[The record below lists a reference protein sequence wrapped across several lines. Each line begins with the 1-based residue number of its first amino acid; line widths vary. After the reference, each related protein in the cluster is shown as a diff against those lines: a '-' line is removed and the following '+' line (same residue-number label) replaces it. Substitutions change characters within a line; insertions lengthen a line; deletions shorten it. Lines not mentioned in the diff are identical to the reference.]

1 REKRRAEPG
10 NKDGPPYNPFL
21 ADTYTIGVTLINAKF
36 SPKAYTAALTE
47 SLNDNNNNGMVGGF
61 DMLLEEKL
69 EPEEIEQYEEFN
81 QVIRDLL
88 RPERE
93 RIQVNEAM

>member
-1 REKRRAEPG
+1 
-10 NKDGPPYNPFL
+10 
-21 ADTYTIGVTLINAKF
+21 
-36 SPKAYTAALTE
+36 
-47 SLNDNNNNGMVGGF
+47 
-61 DMLLEEKL
+61 MLLEEKL

-93 RIQVNEAM
+93 RIQVNEAMERFKKAINKWSSEQSAQ